1 LKYKNQALKYKIQ
14 ALKYKNQTLNF
25 RIDAEEIIYIS
36 AARKL

>member
-36 AARKL
+36 TARKL